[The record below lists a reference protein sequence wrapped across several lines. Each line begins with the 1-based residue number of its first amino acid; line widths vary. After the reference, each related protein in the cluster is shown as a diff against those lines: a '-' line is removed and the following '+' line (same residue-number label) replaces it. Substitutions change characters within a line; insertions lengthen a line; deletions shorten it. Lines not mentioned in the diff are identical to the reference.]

1 MFGPN
6 VKSVIVPCF
15 AQLDAVEVGSRVN
28 TQNLLTDLL
37 SKVGP
42 VCEQT
47 DGIGLLHVKHILYK
61 RKNARKHAAQ
71 AYRGV
76 AL

>member
-6 VKSVIVPCF
+6 VKSVNVPCL
-15 AQLDAVEVGSRVN
+15 AHLDTVEVGSRVN

-42 VCEQT
+42 VCEKT
-47 DGIGLLHVKHILYK
+47 EAIGLLHVKHK
-61 RKNARKHAAQ
+61 RKNAQKHAAQ
-71 AYRGV
+71 AYRDV